1 MEKIIMDEKPKKHTH
16 VFLVV
21 VIVLLVVWNVQ
32 QLFRIVALED
42 EISELQY
49 VAKEY
54 EDFASNL
61 YATRNS
67 TGSEGSHTLSVSDIY
82 YRKNFT
88 KDDNK

>member
-1 MEKIIMDEKPKKHTH
+1 MDEKPKKHTH
-16 VFLVV
+16 VFLIV

-88 KDDNK
+88 KDDSK

>member
-1 MEKIIMDEKPKKHTH
+1 MEEKPKKHTH

-32 QLFRIVALED
+32 QLFK
-42 EISELQY
+42 ISELENKISRLEF

-54 EDFASNL
+54 ENFASNL
-61 YATRNS
+61 YATTIP
-67 TGSEGSHTLSVSDIY
+67 TGNEGAHSLSISDVY

-88 KDDNK
+88 KEENK

>member
-1 MEKIIMDEKPKKHTH
+1 MEEKPKKHTH

-32 QLFRIVALED
+32 QLFK
-42 EISELQY
+42 ISELENKISRLEF

-61 YATRNS
+61 YATTIP
-67 TGSEGSHTLSVSDIY
+67 TGNEGGTFSFYFRCLLSQEFY
-82 YRKNFT
+82 KRRK
-88 KDDNK
+88 